1 MGTRRTRALAL
12 LAAALLPLSGVA
24 QDGSPLSAIDWL
36 SDSVD
41 DSGPPQVADEP
52 PAASLPTEV
61 SVLPLDTPVADAA
74 GLLDAGDLAIDPG
87 LWGRSAASDL
97 ARALARVP
105 DTGDGPP
112 AARRFLNRLMLAR
125 LTPPID
131 AAVDDSFFLARL
143 DWLLSHAHLDDAR
156 NLIEAADPANP
167 RLFRRLFDIAILKGE
182 VAQVC
187 RQIEETPDLSP
198 TYPARIFC
206 LARLGQWD
214 VAALTLGNAESL
226 GILSDDEEKL
236 LLHFLDPEL
245 FEGEPV
251 PAPPLRPTPL
261 EFRLYEAVGERISTD
276 RLPTAFAAA
285 DLTDTVGWKTRLRA
299 AERLAAAGAVHI
311 EDLLEVYAERKPAAS
326 GGVFDRVGA
335 VMGLARALKARDA
348 DETDETLSPAW
359 SAARTAGYAP
369 AFAHWI
375 APRLDGLKLTG
386 PAAHTGFEIA
396 LFAGDQRLARSL
408 ANASSQDRFLLA
420 LAAGDGGAPP
430 TDPLGRAVL
439 RGLSALRPG
448 ETYSVLIED
457 DRRGEAL
464 FRALEQLSGG
474 GAAGNPDA
482 TAQSLALLRAIGLDA
497 LARQIAVEL
506 ILMEGAA

>member
-1 MGTRRTRALAL
+1 MLT
-12 LAAALLPLSGVA
+12 AALLPFSCAA
-24 QDGSPLSAIDWL
+24 QEASPLSAIDWL

-41 DSGPPQVADEP
+41 ETAALPPTNET

-61 SVLPLDTPVADAA
+61 AVLPLDTPVADAA
-74 GLLDAGDLAIDPG
+74 GLFEAADLDLDPG
-87 LWGRSAASDL
+87 IWGRSAAADL
-97 ARALARVP
+97 ARSLARIP
-105 DTGDGPP
+105 DTAEGPP

-125 LTPPID
+125 LNAPID
-131 AAVDDSFFLARL
+131 AAVDETFFLARL
-143 DWLLSHAHLDDAR
+143 DWLLGHAHLDDAKA
-156 NLIEAADPANP
+156 LIEAAGPVDPQ
-167 RLFRRLFDIAILKGE
+167 RFRRLFDIAILKGE
-182 VAQVC
+182 ETQVC
-187 RQIEETPDLSP
+187 RQVEEAPDLSP

-214 VAALTLGNAESL
+214 VAALTLGNAETL
-226 GILSDDEEKL
+226 DILSDDEEQL

-261 EFRLYEAVGERISTD
+261 EFRLYEAVGERIATD

-285 DLTDTVGWKTRLRA
+285 DLTETVGWKTRLRA
-299 AERLAAAGAVHI
+299 AERLAAAGALPV
-311 EDLLEVYAERKPAAS
+311 EALLDVYAERKPAAS
-326 GGVFDRVGA
+326 GGVFERVRA
-335 VMGLARALKARDA
+335 VMALTRALDARDA
-348 DETDETLSPAW
+348 DEANETLSPAW
-359 SAARTAGYAP
+359 SAAREAGYAP
-369 AFAHWI
+369 ALAVWM
-375 APRLDGLKLTG
+375 APRLDGLALTG

-396 LFAGDQRLARSL
+396 LFAGEPKLARSL
-408 ANASSQDRFLLA
+408 ANSSAQDRFLLA
-420 LAAGDGGAPP
+420 LATGSGGAVP

-439 RGLSALRPG
+439 RGLSALGPG
-448 ETYSVLIED
+448 ESYVALIED

-482 TAQSLALLRAIGLDA
+482 TAQSLALLRALGLDA
-497 LARQIAVEL
+497 LARRVAIEL